1 MKHPMVKISALSA
14 SILAASS
21 AMAGGF
27 DNSSRAFN
35 IIYGDNNVID
45 LSYGQ
50 TSVPMKAR
58 IDRLQRGENS
68 LAAPTQDKISGS
80 GEIIDDFTRPQVGIR
95 YNIMENV
102 TCAAQAEQPFAA
114 QVDYADDSLAYVVTD
129 ENGVPLQDDGSPA
142 VDGGGNLIATPASKT
157 APISTK
163 YESESFTVACGYDF
177 ALAMGSLKV
186 FAGPKIQSV
195 NGFFSQ
201 DLSPEDVG
209 NNDNLN
215 VTLDGGN
222 EVGYV
227 AGVAYE
233 IPEYALRASI
243 LYHSQIDYSAT
254 GQNKTFLPLSAV
266 TGNSADDRI
275 YTFDA
280 TTETFTPQTV
290 ELAFQSGIAENT
302 LAFLKMRWSEYGK
315 LANLDVQGSN
325 ETAVGALTYQQLA
338 TANDQLDALINP
350 NVSMFSND
358 TLDYSL
364 GLGHR
369 FNDQLTLGASFS
381 GSIKLGGKSDDTPLG
396 ADSTTLRLP
405 GDTSHTLS
413 FGAEYSVLPTL
424 KVSGGLG
431 YTFIN
436 DYVVQ
441 TTSNSYRAEFSKT
454 EATSFQFGLTYEI

>member
-58 IDRLQRGENS
+58 IDRLQRAQTSG
-68 LAAPTQDKISGS
+68 AAPTQDKISGS
-80 GEIIDDFTRPQVGIR
+80 GEIIDDFSRPQVGIR

-102 TCAAQAEQPFAA
+102 TCAAQVEQPFAA
-114 QVDYADDSLAYVVTD
+114 QVDYADDSLAYVVTND
-129 ENGVPLQDDGSPA
+129 SGVPLDSA
-142 VDGGGNLIATPASKT
+142 GNPTGDPASMAFRT

-177 ALAMGSLKV
+177 ALGTGNLKV

-195 NGFFSQ
+195 NGFFSE
-201 DLSPEDVG
+201 DLSPQDVG

-215 VTLDGGN
+215 VTLDGGT
-222 EVGYV
+222 EVGYI

-243 LYHSQIDYSAT
+243 LYHNQIDYSAT

-266 TGNSADDRI
+266 TGNAADDRI

-280 TTETFTPQTV
+280 ATKTFTPQTI

-302 LAFLKMRWSEYGK
+302 LAS
-315 LANLDVQGSN
+315 
-325 ETAVGALTYQQLA
+325 
-338 TANDQLDALINP
+338 
-350 NVSMFSND
+350 
-358 TLDYSL
+358 
-364 GLGHR
+364 
-369 FNDQLTLGASFS
+369 
-381 GSIKLGGKSDDTPLG
+381 
-396 ADSTTLRLP
+396 
-405 GDTSHTLS
+405 
-413 FGAEYSVLPTL
+413 
-424 KVSGGLG
+424 
-431 YTFIN
+431 
-436 DYVVQ
+436 
-441 TTSNSYRAEFSKT
+441 
-454 EATSFQFGLTYEI
+454 